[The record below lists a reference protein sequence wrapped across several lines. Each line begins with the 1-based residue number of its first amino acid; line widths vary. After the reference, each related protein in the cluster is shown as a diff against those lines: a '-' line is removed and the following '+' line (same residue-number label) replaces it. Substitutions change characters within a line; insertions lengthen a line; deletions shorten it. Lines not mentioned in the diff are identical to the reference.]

1 MDLADSG
8 RQAEGRCKQGGSSPG
23 GSGRNL
29 AFARCVSGA
38 AQTDFGVFGAA
49 QTGGRVLGATQTGGR
64 VLGATQ
70 ADGRV
75 LGATQTGGRVLGATQ
90 ADGRVLGATQANGCL
105 SGADTDALV
114 PGLAYP
120 PVGIK
125 APQKSSALTRLS
137 NPQQISGD
145 SWWCYLQL

>member
-49 QTGGRVLGATQTGGR
+49 QTG
-64 VLGATQ
+64 
-70 ADGRV
+70 GRV

>member
-8 RQAEGRCKQGGSSPG
+8 RQAERRCKQGGSSPG

-29 AFARCVSGA
+29 AFAGCVS
-38 AQTDFGVFGAA
+38 GAA

-75 LGATQTGGRVLGATQ
+75 LGATQADGRVLGATQ